1 MLYTEELLEH
11 YRNPQNFR
19 ALPEPTHQITLQ
31 NPLCGDVITLF
42 LDVKGDVVEDVSF
55 VGKGCA
61 ISTASASLMTE
72 FFKGKSL
79 KMLRKLDNKS
89 TMKVVGIEVSPGRQ
103 KCLLLPFEAFKK
115 ALSK

>member
-11 YRNPQNFR
+11 YRHPQNHR
-19 ALPEPTHQITLQ
+19 PLQQPTHQITLQ

-42 LDVKGDVVEDVSF
+42 LDVKADVIEDVSF

-72 FFKGKSL
+72 YFKGKNL
-79 KMLRKLDNKS
+79 KTLRKLDNKS
-89 TMKVVGIEVSPGRQ
+89 TMKIVGIEVSPGRL
-103 KCLLLPFEAFKK
+103 KCLMLPFEAFKK

>member
-11 YRNPQNFR
+11 YRHPQNFR
-19 ALPEPTHQITLQ
+19 ALQKPTHQITLQ

-42 LDVKGDVVEDVSF
+42 LNVKGDVVEDVSF
-55 VGKGCA
+55 EGKGCA

-72 FFKGKSL
+72 YFKGKSL
-79 KMLRKLDNKS
+79 TKLRNLDNKS
-89 TMKVVGIEVSPGRQ
+89 TMNIVGIEVSPGRL
-103 KCLLLPFEAFKK
+103 KCLLLPFEAFKR

>member
-11 YRNPQNFR
+11 YRHPQNFKS
-19 ALPEPTHQITLQ
+19 LQDSTHQITLQ

-42 LDVKGDVVEDVSF
+42 LVVKDGIVVKSAF

-61 ISTASASLMTE
+61 ISIASASLMTE
-72 FFKGKSL
+72 YFKGKSIE
-79 KMLRKLDNKS
+79 KLRKVDNKS
-89 TMKVVGIEVSPGRQ
+89 TMKIVGIDVSPGRL

-115 ALSK
+115 ALLK

>member
-11 YRNPQNFR
+11 YRHPQNFKK
-19 ALPEPTHQITLQ
+19 LPNPTHQVTLQ

-42 LDVKGDVVEDVSF
+42 LVVKQGIVQESSF
-55 VGKGCA
+55 IGKGCA

-72 FFKGKSL
+72 YFKGKSL
-79 KMLRKLDNKS
+79 EKLRKTDNKS
-89 TMKVVGIEVSPGRQ
+89 TMKIVGIDVSPGRL

>member
-11 YRNPQNFR
+11 YRHPQNFKK
-19 ALPEPTHQITLQ
+19 LQSPTHQITLQ
-31 NPLCGDVITLF
+31 NPLCGDEITLF
-42 LDVKGDVVEDVSF
+42 LEVKGEVVQDVSF
-55 VGKGCA
+55 EGKGCA

-72 FFKGKSL
+72 YFKGKSI
-79 KMLRKLDNKS
+79 KKLRKLDNKS
-89 TMKVVGIEVSPGRQ
+89 TMKIVGIEVSPGRL

>member
-11 YRNPQNFR
+11 YRYPQNFKS
-19 ALPEPTHQITLQ
+19 LQNPTHQITLQ
-31 NPLCGDVITLF
+31 NPLCGDVITLY
-42 LDVKGDVVEDVSF
+42 LRAEGDIVKEASF
-55 VGKGCA
+55 EGKGCA

-72 FFKGKSL
+72 YFKGKSV
-79 KMLRKLDNKS
+79 KMLRKMDNKS
-89 TMKVVGIEVSPGRQ
+89 TMKIVGIEISPGRL

>member
-11 YRNPQNFR
+11 YRHPQNFR
-19 ALPEPTHQITLQ
+19 SLQKPTHQITLH

-42 LDVKGDVVEDVSF
+42 LDIKEDVVQDVSF

-61 ISTASASLMTE
+61 ISTASASLVTE
-72 FFKGKSL
+72 YFKGKSL
-79 KMLRKLDNKS
+79 KTLRKLDNKS
-89 TMKVVGIEVSPGRQ
+89 TMKVVGIEVSPGRM

-115 ALSK
+115 SLLK

>member
-11 YRNPQNFR
+11 YRHPQNFKK
-19 ALPEPTHQITLQ
+19 LQSPTHQITLQ
-31 NPLCGDVITLF
+31 NPLCGDEITLF
-42 LDVKGDVVEDVSF
+42 LEVKGEVVQDVSF
-55 VGKGCA
+55 EGKGCA

-72 FFKGKSL
+72 YCKGKSL

-89 TMKVVGIEVSPGRQ
+89 TMKIVGIEVSPGRL

>member
-11 YRNPQNFR
+11 YRHPQNFR
-19 ALPEPTHQITLQ
+19 SIQNPTHQITLQ

-42 LDVKGDVVEDVSF
+42 LSVKDDIVEDISF
-55 VGKGCA
+55 MGKGCA

-72 FFKGKSL
+72 YFKGKSMG
-79 KMLRKLDNKS
+79 KLRKLDNKS
-89 TMKVVGIEVSPGRQ
+89 TIKIVGIEVSPGRL
-103 KCLLLPFEAFKK
+103 KCLLLPLEAFKK